1 MPSIP
6 PSPTAASTASRCPAS
21 SGPGSTTQPPATY
34 VFVPSSV
41 SGDGFGARTRT
52 TPSGI
57 RVPSVMASDYLTRPA
72 VEQAE
77 AVRNGEVRS
86 RALVEESLHA
96 IHDLNEEINA
106 FVTTVAERALA
117 EADAVQPGDARPLAG
132 VPIAVKDLI
141 AMTEGV
147 RTTQGMQAM
156 GDWVPA
162 TDSATVRKLRAAGA
176 IVVGKTNTPE
186 LGILPVTEPD
196 RFGPTRNPWD
206 TTRTPGGSSGGSGAA
221 VAAGM
226 VSLAHGND
234 GGGSIRIP
242 ASCCG
247 LVGLKPSRGR
257 VSWAP
262 DWTEGAIGLP
272 TDGTLTRS
280 VLDTAVALDLI
291 AGYEPGDSFLVP
303 DPSRPFADTARAA
316 DPGKLRFGFTLEA
329 PNGAPVDPDCQQAV
343 KDAAELLQELGH
355 EVVEAELA
363 SDEGYVENFVT
374 VWVGGSG
381 DELHTFERWL
391 GAPLDRS
398 KIEPLTA
405 QMEEIAN
412 GLSATDLL
420 DAMDYLRRLS
430 RLVLAF
436 WSDHDV
442 LITPTLAK
450 PPIEIGAL
458 RPAEG
463 EPPIQMLINS
473 ASWVPFTPV
482 FNVTG
487 QPGISLPLHQTEEG
501 LPVGV
506 QFVGP
511 PAGEEM
517 LIGLAAQLEQARPWA
532 DRRPPVHVSA
542 AA

>member
-1 MPSIP
+1 MS
-6 PSPTAASTASRCPAS
+6 
-21 SGPGSTTQPPATY
+21 
-34 VFVPSSV
+34 
-41 SGDGFGARTRT
+41 D
-52 TPSGI
+52 
-57 RVPSVMASDYLTRPA
+57 DYLTRPA
-72 VEQAE
+72 TEQA
-77 AVRNGEVRS
+77 AAIRAGEVSS
-86 RALVEESLHA
+86 RELVEESLRA
-96 IHDLNEEINA
+96 IVALNDELNA
-106 FVTTVAERALA
+106 FVTTAAERALE
-117 EADAVQPGDARPLAG
+117 EADAIEPGDERPLAG
-132 VPIAVKDLI
+132 VPIAIKDLI
-141 AMTEGV
+141 ALTEGI
-147 RTTQGMQAM
+147 RTTHGMEAM
-156 GDWVPA
+156 GDWVPDH
-162 TDSATVRKLRAAGA
+162 DSATVRKLRAAGA

-206 TTRTPGGSSGGSGAA
+206 TSRTPGGSSGGSGAA

-272 TDGTLTRS
+272 TDGCLSRT
-280 VLDTAVALDLI
+280 VLDTATTLDLI

-303 DPSRPFADTARAA
+303 PPSRPFVDTARAA
-316 DPGKLRFGFTLEA
+316 DPGKLRMAFTLEA

-343 KDAAELLQELGH
+343 KDVVELLQELGH
-355 EVVEAELA
+355 EVDAADLPA
-363 SDEGYVENFVT
+363 DEGYVENFVK
-374 VWVGGSG
+374 VWVGATGE
-381 DELHTFERWL
+381 ELHTFERWL
-391 GAPLDRS
+391 GGPLDRS

-412 GLSATDLL
+412 AQSGTDLL
-420 DAMDYLRRLS
+420 IAMDYLRRLS
-430 RLVLAF
+430 RVVLAF
-436 WSDHDV
+436 WEDHDV
-442 LITPTLAK
+442 LITPTLAG

-487 QPGISLPLHQTEEG
+487 QPAISLPLHQSRQG

-517 LIGLAAQLEQARPWA
+517 LIALAAQLEQARPWA
-532 DRRPPVHVSA
+532 ERRPPVHVSA

>member
-1 MPSIP
+1 
-6 PSPTAASTASRCPAS
+6 
-21 SGPGSTTQPPATY
+21 
-34 VFVPSSV
+34 
-41 SGDGFGARTRT
+41 
-52 TPSGI
+52 
-57 RVPSVMASDYLTRPA
+57 MASDYLTRSA
-72 VEQAE
+72 TEQA
-77 AVRNGEVRS
+77 AAIRAGEISS
-86 RALVEESLHA
+86 RELVEESLRA
-96 IHDLNEEINA
+96 IVALNDELNA
-106 FVTTVAERALA
+106 FVTTASERALE
-117 EADAVQPGDARPLAG
+117 EADAIGPGDERPLAG

-141 AMTEGV
+141 ALTEGI
-147 RTTQGMQAM
+147 RTTHGMAAM
-156 GDWVPA
+156 GDWVPDH
-162 TDSATVRKLRAAGA
+162 DSATVRKLRAAGA

-196 RFGPTRNPWD
+196 RFGPSRNPWD
-206 TTRTPGGSSGGSGAA
+206 TSRTPGGSSGGSAAA

-272 TDGTLTRS
+272 GDGCLTRT
-280 VLDTAVALDLI
+280 VLDTATTLDLI

-303 DPSRPFADTARAA
+303 EPSAPFAEAARRGE
-316 DPGKLRFGFTLEA
+316 PGKLRIGFALDA
-329 PNGAPVDPDCQQAV
+329 PNGASVDPECQQAV
-343 KDAAELLQELGH
+343 NDAVELLGELGH
-355 EVVEAELA
+355 EVEQADLPA
-363 SDEGYVENFVT
+363 DEGYVENFVK
-374 VWVGGSG
+374 VWVGGTG
-381 DELHTFERWL
+381 DELHTFETWL
-391 GAPLDRS
+391 GEPLDRS
-398 KIEPLTA
+398 KLEPLTA

-412 GLSATDLL
+412 AQSGTELL
-420 DAMDYLRRLS
+420 IAMDYLRRMS
-430 RLVLAF
+430 RRILAF
-436 WSDHDV
+436 WGDHDV

-458 RPAEG
+458 RPAED

-487 QPGISLPLHQTEEG
+487 QPAISLPLHQSPEG

-517 LIGLAAQLEQARPWA
+517 LIALAAQLEQARPWA
-532 DRRPPVHVSA
+532 DRRPPIFA